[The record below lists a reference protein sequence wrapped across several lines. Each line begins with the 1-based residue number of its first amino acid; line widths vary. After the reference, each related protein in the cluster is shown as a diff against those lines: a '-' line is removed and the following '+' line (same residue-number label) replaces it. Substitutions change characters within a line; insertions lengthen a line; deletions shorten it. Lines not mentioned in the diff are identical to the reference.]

1 MSQSNTNLVWV
12 DLEMTGLCPETCVI
26 VEVAMIITNRELK
39 VIDKPLNIAV
49 WQPPETL
56 SRMEPYVA
64 DMHKKSGLMP
74 RIEKSRV
81 SLAGAEKLMM
91 EMMTK
96 HCAYG
101 TAPLCGNTIG
111 QDRRFLV
118 KYMPQVDGYLHY
130 RNIDVST
137 VKELGLWWYGAKYI
151 KPDDGKHTALHDIQ
165 QSIEEMRYLRGSVF
179 K

>member
-1 MSQSNTNLVWV
+1 
-12 DLEMTGLCPETCVI
+12 
-26 VEVAMIITNRELK
+26 
-39 VIDKPLNIAV
+39 
-49 WQPPETL
+49 
-56 SRMEPYVA
+56 MEPYVA
-64 DMHKKSGLMP
+64 DMHKKSGLLP
-74 RIEKSRV
+74 RIEQSRV

-111 QDRRFLV
+111 QDRRFIV

-137 VKELGLWWYGAKYI
+137 VKELGLWWYGAKYT
-151 KPDDGKHTALHDIQ
+151 KPDDGKHTALHDIE
-165 QSIEEMRYLRGSVF
+165 QSIEEMRYLREKVF

>member
-12 DLEMTGLCPETCVI
+12 DLEMTGLCPENCVI

-39 VIDKPLNIAV
+39 PVDKALNVVV
-49 WQPPETL
+49 WQPPDVM
-56 SRMEPYVA
+56 SRMEPFVR
-64 DMHKKSGLMP
+64 DMHTKSGLLAK
-74 RIEKSRV
+74 IEKSQL
-81 SLAGAEKLMM
+81 SLAGAERQMM
-91 EMMTK
+91 DMLTK

-118 KYMPQVDGYLHY
+118 KYMAQFDSYLHY

-137 VKELGLWWYGAKYI
+137 VKELGLWWYGAKYT
-151 KPDDGKHTALHDIQ
+151 KPDDGKHTALHDIK
-165 QSIEEMRYLRGSVF
+165 QSIEELRYLRGEVF